1 MNQPQFSR
9 IFAVKTTGGQEKTV
23 AQFIETRVKTRTKP
37 VYSVLVLDALK
48 GYVFLEAS
56 NAQIVSDTTAGFKH
70 VKSQVPGIVQ
80 HQDIEKFLITK
91 SIIAELSL
99 GDTVEITAGPFKGM
113 RARINRIEPARQ
125 EATVILMDAPY
136 QLPVTVDANF
146 LKIVEKAKAGVA

>member
-1 MNQPQFSR
+1 MSEVPLSR

-23 AQFIETRVKTRTKP
+23 ADFIQTRVKTKAKP

-56 NAQIVSDTTAGFKH
+56 NAQIISDTTAGFKH
-70 VKSQVPGIVQ
+70 VKSQIPGMVQ
-80 HQDIEKFLITK
+80 QQDIEKFLITK
-91 SIIAELSL
+91 SIIAELRI

-113 RARINRIEPARQ
+113 RAKINRIEPARS
-125 EATVILMDAPY
+125 EATVILLDAPY

-146 LKIVEKAKAGVA
+146 LKIVEKAKEEVT